1 MLFLSTAGAL
11 ASTLYAYLR
20 QKKCKAGEVRLR
32 GRLYANPRKTVIADV
47 AEAFVNDEKYFMRCW
62 VPGFDGLQIIAIDKA
77 MMAALPDGRAEQGS
91 SLAKVMVYVED
102 TPSGPVCSL
111 APEEIRFKSNLQFIQ
126 NETAKVDLE
135 AAAKAVG
142 FWYEVRLVL
151 FTIAWLGI
159 YQAPH
164 ISLILSVLAA
174 VISWRNVIPLRYTSL
189 ADCGFVSSKK
199 GPDKAPAAA
208 KAKKDNGLP
217 PGYENWTEERKYL
230 YSLEQKMEGQRKAE
244 AAAAEPEEAPASS
257 KEDQAMPVY
266 LTLDEPEPQEEAKSV
281 AAQEP
286 EADKA
291 PEAEKDSFLSALGL
305 DSGVP
310 DDAPGKDEAPD
321 DRMPDDRMPDDE
333 MPDDEMPDDEMP
345 EGEGNDPDDDMGE
358 DTSELDAALEAEE
371 APEPDE
377 CASVKEAA
385 HQPDTHGNQRRG
397 RHGGRKRAG
406 KKNVADLI
414 SDTLG

>member
-1 MLFLSTAGAL
+1 M
-11 ASTLYAYLR
+11 
-20 QKKCKAGEVRLR
+20 
-32 GRLYANPRKTVIADV
+32 
-47 AEAFVNDEKYFMRCW
+47 
-62 VPGFDGLQIIAIDKA
+62 
-77 MMAALPDGRAEQGS
+77 
-91 SLAKVMVYVED
+91 
-102 TPSGPVCSL
+102 
-111 APEEIRFKSNLQFIQ
+111 
-126 NETAKVDLE
+126 
-135 AAAKAVG
+135 
-142 FWYEVRLVL
+142 
-151 FTIAWLGI
+151 
-159 YQAPH
+159 
-164 ISLILSVLAA
+164 
-174 VISWRNVIPLRYTSL
+174 
-189 ADCGFVSSKK
+189 
-199 GPDKAPAAA
+199 
-208 KAKKDNGLP
+208 
-217 PGYENWTEERKYL
+217 
-230 YSLEQKMEGQRKAE
+230 
-244 AAAAEPEEAPASS
+244 
-257 KEDQAMPVY
+257 
-266 LTLDEPEPQEEAKSV
+266 

>member
-1 MLFLSTAGAL
+1 MLIISTAGAL
-11 ASTLYAYLR
+11 VSTLYAYLR
-20 QKKCKAGEVRLR
+20 QKKCKPGEVRLR
-32 GRLYANPRKTVIADV
+32 GRLYANPRKTVMADV
-47 AEAFVNDEKYFMRCW
+47 AEAFVNDEKYFMRCG

-77 MMAALPDGRAEQGS
+77 MMAALPDGRAEPGG

-164 ISLILSVLAA
+164 ISLILSALAA

-199 GPDKAPAAA
+199 DPNKAPAAA
-208 KAKKDNGLP
+208 KAKKDNGTP

-244 AAAAEPEEAPASS
+244 LAAAAELEEAPASG

-266 LTLDEPEPQEEAKSV
+266 LTLDEPEPQEEAKPA
-281 AAQEP
+281 AAQET

-305 DSGVP
+305 DSDAP
-310 DDAPGKDEAPD
+310 DDAPDKDEAPE
-321 DRMPDDRMPDDE
+321 DRMPDDGMPDDA
-333 MPDDEMPDDEMP
+333 MPDDEMP
-345 EGEGNDPDDDMGE
+345 EGESDDPDNDMGE

-377 CASVKEAA
+377 SASPKEAA